1 MMEELEKLKEVVNKF
16 LSRVT
21 GAEVEKIKSI
31 GEIYLKHLEIKEWMI
46 QKEKVKVSARELEEE
61 PTKMTSKV
69 ISQFKKI

>member
-1 MMEELEKLKEVVNKF
+1 MGELGKLKEGVNKF

-31 GEIYLKHLEIKEWMI
+31 REIYLKHLEIKKWMI
-46 QKEKVKVSARELEEE
+46 QEEKVKVSARELEEE
-61 PTKMTSKV
+61 PNKITSEV